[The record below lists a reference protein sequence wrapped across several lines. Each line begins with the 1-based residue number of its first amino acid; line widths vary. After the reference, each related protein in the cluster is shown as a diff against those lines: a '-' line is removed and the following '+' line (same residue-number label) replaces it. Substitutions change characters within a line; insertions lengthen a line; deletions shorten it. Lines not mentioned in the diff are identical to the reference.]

1 MHILETLISPAHAL
15 CYLTVKKQSVIHIQA
30 WPSWLCSGYKSHIA
44 VFNQLFYADQA
55 NLPNCHRCN
64 LCHKPVRTS
73 IWAHA
78 LVECTQLHQVDSDPM
93 WLAFVSLISLGYQGL
108 ALYTCFPLFCKYHDQ
123 LRLLI
128 LGWRPVTHL
137 VFWHIGGF
145 KFIYIVNLEIWRVRW
160 YLFFYIAPQTI
171 CDPCAY
177 IDTVNLSF
185 EITNVWWLL
194 FLFFLFFFVFMI
206 STEYAWAS
214 VSRIAM
220 CTIFYVLIFYALF
233 KIDWS
238 RVKYL
243 ASDGNYLLSQRA
255 NREVK

>member
-145 KFIYIVNLEIWRVRW
+145 KFIYIVNWRNMEDPLTFVLVHSATNNLWSMRLHRYRELVFCNYVSIIEIYVPAA
-160 YLFFYIAPQTI
+160 FVV
-171 CDPCAY
+171 C
-177 IDTVNLSF
+177 
-185 EITNVWWLL
+185 
-194 FLFFLFFFVFMI
+194 FVFVFFII

-214 VSRIAM
+214 VSRFDM
-220 CTIFYVLIFYALF
+220 CMIFLVRIFYAL
-233 KIDWS
+233 
-238 RVKYL
+238 VK
-243 ASDGNYLLSQRA
+243 
-255 NREVK
+255 

>member
-93 WLAFVSLISLGYQGL
+93 WLAFVSLISLVYQGL
-108 ALYTCFPLFCKYHDQ
+108 ALYTFPFVLQVPWPTLATYS
-123 LRLLI
+123 RLTSCDT
-128 LGWRPVTHL
+128 LGF
-137 VFWHIGGF
+137 FWHIGGF
-145 KFIYIVNLEIWRVRW
+145 
-160 YLFFYIAPQTI
+160 
-171 CDPCAY
+171 
-177 IDTVNLSF
+177 
-185 EITNVWWLL
+185 
-194 FLFFLFFFVFMI
+194 
-206 STEYAWAS
+206 
-214 VSRIAM
+214 
-220 CTIFYVLIFYALF
+220 
-233 KIDWS
+233 
-238 RVKYL
+238 
-243 ASDGNYLLSQRA
+243 
-255 NREVK
+255 

>member
-78 LVECTQLHQVDSDPM
+78 LVECTQLHKVDSDPM

-145 KFIYIVNLEIWRVRW
+145 KFIYIVNLRNME
-160 YLFFYIAPQTI
+160 
-171 CDPCAY
+171 DPMIFVLVHSATNNLWSMRLHRYSELVFCNYAGMMEMYVPAAY
-177 IDTVNLSF
+177 VFCFVLSF
-185 EITNVWWLL
+185 LWFPPSMPELRFLDLICVWYFLSVFSMPLL
-194 FLFFLFFFVFMI
+194 
-206 STEYAWAS
+206 
-214 VSRIAM
+214 
-220 CTIFYVLIFYALF
+220 
-233 KIDWS
+233 
-238 RVKYL
+238 
-243 ASDGNYLLSQRA
+243 
-255 NREVK
+255 NRLVAR

>member
-1 MHILETLISPAHAL
+1 MHILEKLISPAHAL
-15 CYLTVKKQSVIHIQA
+15 CYLMVKKQSVIHIQA

-93 WLAFVSLISLGYQGL
+93 WLAFVSLINLGYQGL

-128 LGWRPVTHL
+128 LG
-137 VFWHIGGF
+137 
-145 KFIYIVNLEIWRVRW
+145 
-160 YLFFYIAPQTI
+160 
-171 CDPCAY
+171 
-177 IDTVNLSF
+177 
-185 EITNVWWLL
+185 
-194 FLFFLFFFVFMI
+194 
-206 STEYAWAS
+206 
-214 VSRIAM
+214 
-220 CTIFYVLIFYALF
+220 
-233 KIDWS
+233 
-238 RVKYL
+238 
-243 ASDGNYLLSQRA
+243 
-255 NREVK
+255 